1 MNIRKTPGLL
11 LVALLILLF
20 SMGCSPQ
27 KRPELGQGN
36 PPAPTAPAPSRPMP
50 TDPNQASRVAERLA
64 GEARKVQGVDSASV
78 VVTGST
84 AMVGVNLKPGADAA
98 AVKSEVARVV
108 SGADNRVKNVLVST
122 DPELNQRL
130 VRISK
135 GITEGRPVSS
145 FSDEISELLKRLSPA
160 AR

>member
-1 MNIRKTPGLL
+1 MNARKTLGLMA
-11 LVALLILLF
+11 VGILILLF
-20 SMGCSPQ
+20 SVGCSAQ
-27 KRPELGQGN
+27 KKPFLSNGN
-36 PPAPTAPAPSRPMP
+36 PPAPTAPAPSRPLP
-50 TDPNQASRVAERLA
+50 NDPNQSSRVAERLA
-64 GEARKVQGVDSASV
+64 GEALKVQGVDSASV

-108 SGADNRVKNVLVST
+108 KGADNRVKNALVST

-135 GITEGRPVSS
+135 GIAEGRPISG
-145 FSDEISELLKRLSPA
+145 FSNEISELLKRLSPA
-160 AR
+160 TR